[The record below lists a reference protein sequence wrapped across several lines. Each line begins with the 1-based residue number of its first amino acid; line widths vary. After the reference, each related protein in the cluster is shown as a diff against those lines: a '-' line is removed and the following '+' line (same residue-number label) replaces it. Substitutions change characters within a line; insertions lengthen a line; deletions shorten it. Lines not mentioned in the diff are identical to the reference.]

1 MCSLHP
7 LMLRSCADIRAAW
20 REFPLTNRLG
30 VRYEPAID
38 QPDEHT
44 ADRCRRPAHE
54 HDARSGMKPLPLDP
68 YAVLTLA
75 GGPLRRTIPRCPR
88 DSSRERAMVRGRS
101 RPPPALSRARA
112 VSCPARSSRGTVPS

>member
-44 ADRCRRPAHE
+44 RIVAVAPHTNTTRDPA
-54 HDARSGMKPLPLDP
+54 
-68 YAVLTLA
+68 
-75 GGPLRRTIPRCPR
+75 
-88 DSSRERAMVRGRS
+88 
-101 RPPPALSRARA
+101 
-112 VSCPARSSRGTVPS
+112 

>member
-54 HDARSGMKPLPLDP
+54 HDARSGMKPPGARPIRRADSGRRS
-68 YAVLTLA
+68 ASKNDSTLSA
-75 GGPLRRTIPRCPR
+75 
-88 DSSRERAMVRGRS
+88 
-101 RPPPALSRARA
+101 
-112 VSCPARSSRGTVPS
+112 